1 MDEIVDSYLQA
12 THTRRPTVSVRIPG
26 EAARAFREG
35 VNLAPDRAV
44 GHLTWEEFLARRRVA
59 EAD

>member
-1 MDEIVDSYLQA
+1 
-12 THTRRPTVSVRIPG
+12 VSVRIPG
-26 EAARAFREG
+26 EAARAIREG

-44 GHLTWEEFLARRRVA
+44 GHRTWEESLTIRCAA